1 MSTETPAPE
10 APKVEQPAE
19 QPKDDQKSPAQ
30 ETDWKA
36 EARKWEARA
45 KENTEAAK
53 RLQEIED
60 AQKSEAEKAAERM
73 AQLEKDA
80 ATARSEALR
89 LKVAIKHG
97 ISDED
102 ADLFLTGSD
111 EETLTKQAERLAAR
125 YEDAGKPR
133 QPKPDRNQ
141 GRQSGGST
149 STADQFAAAVGDLI

>member
-1 MSTETPAPE
+1 MSTETPSTE
-10 APKVEQPAE
+10 IEQPAAE
-19 QPKDDQKSPAQ
+19 NTPEVESPAQ

-36 EARKWEARA
+36 EARKWEERA
-45 KENTEAAK
+45 KANTQAAK
-53 RLQEIED
+53 RLSEIED
-60 AQKSEAEKAAERM
+60 AQKSEAEKAAERI

-80 ATARSEALR
+80 AAARAEALR
-89 LKVAIKHG
+89 FKVATKHG

-111 EETLTKQAERLAAR
+111 EETLTRQAERLAAR

-141 GRQSGGST
+141 GRQAGGST
-149 STADQFAAAVGDLI
+149 STADQFAAAVGDLL